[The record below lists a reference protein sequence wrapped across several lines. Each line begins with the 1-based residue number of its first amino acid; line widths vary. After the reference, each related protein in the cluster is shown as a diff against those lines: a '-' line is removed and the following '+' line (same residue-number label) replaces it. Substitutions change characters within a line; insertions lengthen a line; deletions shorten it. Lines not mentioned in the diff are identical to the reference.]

1 MLKILS
7 TTWWTLTIRGA
18 LLILLGIL
26 AFVNP
31 GGTAAG
37 FVQYAGVLMM
47 LEGAVAL
54 YAGISGKVDDENRWF
69 VGLEG
74 LLSIVIGLLIFR
86 ASVVVLVGVAFL
98 LAAWMMIGGVIKIA
112 QAIQLRKEIQGEFWM
127 GLAGLIGIVGG
138 LIIFGEPGIGIVT
151 LSWIAGTFALLAG
164 IFLVMMSLKLK
175 KVQEHVRSRI
185 GTLGN

>member
-1 MLKILS
+1 MLRILS
-7 TTWWTLTIRGA
+7 TSWWTLAFRGA

-37 FVQYAGVLMM
+37 FVQYAGILMI
-47 LEGAVAL
+47 LEGAVAIF
-54 YAGISGKVDDENRWF
+54 AGIAGKAPGEDRWF

-74 LLSIVIGLLIFR
+74 LLSIVIGFLIFR

-112 QAIQLRKEIQGEFWM
+112 QAIQLRKEIEGEFWM
-127 GLAGLIGIVGG
+127 GLAGFIGVLSG
-138 LIIFGEPGIGIVT
+138 LIIFAEPGIGIAT

-175 KVQEHVRSRI
+175 KVQDHVKARI
-185 GTLGN
+185 SNLTQ